1 MDDVFA
7 VHVVNWYDESEGAT
21 HSLSVA
27 GNDVN
32 GLDIEAVAE
41 SMMK

>member
-1 MDDVFA
+1 MSKNKKQFQLFVYSD
-7 VHVVNWYDESEGAT
+7 AT

-32 GLDIEAVAE
+32 GLDIEVVAE
-41 SMMK
+41 SMM